1 MPTIPERHI
10 TTIYPSVA
18 ATGIGKLLGSLS
30 NSMKVGN
37 VTVSAILLAP
47 LVAPVALTIYLL
59 QKVGGHR
66 YELTDRAVKKWA
78 ALAERLD
85 GEAALAD
92 IARIEVDQRGGQAF
106 YHAADLRFLNAA
118 GDAILVLEGVPR
130 ADVFRRLILEARDAR
145 GYTEAALATIA
156 ARQPA

>member
-10 TTIYPSVA
+10 TTVYPSVA
-18 ATGIGKLLGSLS
+18 ATGVGKLLGSLS
-30 NSMKVGN
+30 NCLKVGN
-37 VTVSAILLAP
+37 VTVSAILFAP
-47 LVAPVALTIYLL
+47 LVAPLAVLIYLG
-59 QKVGGHR
+59 QKVFGHR
-66 YELTDRAVKKWA
+66 YEMTDRALKNWA
-78 ALAERLD
+78 AMSERLD

-92 IARIEVDQRGGQAF
+92 IAEIEIAQSSGQTF
-106 YHAADLRFLNAA
+106 YHAADLRLLNAA
-118 GDAILVLEGVPR
+118 GDAVLVLEGVPR